1 MKKKISAAAA
11 IAVAILLVFSIPGHL
26 TRAQA
31 PSGVTTNFSNVGG
44 LYLSAA
50 YSAWGGEIISGNS
63 ATGSQTI
70 LICVNPVLSN
80 GRSFNPLQ
88 PANSAFAPINIDPQS
103 STQQEVVTP
112 TAFTAVPTSTIPQ
125 APSTQVCGNV
135 TATFSN
141 THAAGSLNTS
151 QVLSG
156 DQGIQEAL
164 NDASLNGGGL
174 VYWTADT
181 GNVTLN
187 TAGLTTTTTTKVPAN
202 FISAGAAA
210 RVTTTITVTA
220 SWAVG
225 ISGSTS
231 AFTTANSTLT
241 AGTTAIAN
249 MNSPATVGT
258 TTGLTA
264 ILITG
269 ATSNPGAGA
278 VHVRVWGYTAA
289 QPTF

>member
-1 MKKKISAAAA
+1 MKKMISVAAAL
-11 IAVAILLVFSIPGHL
+11 AVAVLFLFSD
-26 TRAQA
+26 RVSAQQ
-31 PSGVTTNFSNVGG
+31 SNVGG
-44 LYLSAA
+44 LYLSQA
-50 YSAWGGEIISGNS
+50 YGGWGGEIISGNA

-70 LICVNPVLSN
+70 LVCVNPVLAN
-80 GRSFNPLQ
+80 GLSFNPLT
-88 PANSAFAPINIDPQS
+88 PANGAFAAINIDPQS

-112 TAFTAVPTSTIPQ
+112 TAVTAVATNTISTAPQ
-125 APSTQVCGNV
+125 SQVCANV
-135 TATFSN
+135 TATFAN
-141 THAAGSLNTS
+141 THAAGSLNTM

-164 NDASLNGGGL
+164 NAASLNGGGL
-174 VYWTADT
+174 VYWVADT
-181 GNVTLN
+181 GAVTLN
-187 TAGLTTTTTTKVPAN
+187 TGGLTTTTTTKIPAN

-231 AFTTANSTLT
+231 SFCTANSTLT
-241 AGTTAIAN
+241 AGTTCIAN
-249 MNSPATVGT
+249 MNSPASVGT

-264 ILITG
+264 ILFTG

-278 VHVRVWGYTAA
+278 IHARVWGYTAA